1 MTISEF
7 NKEILPAIILGI
19 VYSCIEISIASHIVK
34 PFTYF
39 FIACV
44 IIFEIISFPIEGANF
59 AYLQKS
65 FLIKNFIVTMSV
77 FFIIFTSEYD
87 YENFVKISL
96 INSVFILPKLLF
108 LAMHKSRGY

>member
-19 VYSCIEISIASHIVK
+19 IYSCIEISVASHIVK

-39 FIACV
+39 FIAYL
-44 IIFEIISFPIEGANF
+44 IIAEIVSFPIEGADF

-65 FLIKNFIVTMSV
+65 FLIKNFIVTLSV
-77 FFIIFTSEYD
+77 VFIISTSGYD
-87 YENFVKISL
+87 YENFVKIFL
-96 INSVFILPKLLF
+96 INSVFILPKILC
-108 LAMHKSRGY
+108 LAMQKSRRY